1 MPSLSGL
8 IFYLYSIIE
17 KKMRKIILLALIFT
31 GLGFSGFAQN
41 GNAATITRDIKQE
54 AEKLKNGT
62 EAVKQGKKKAA
73 GMSKAQKDAL
83 KKKKKSVNAKN
94 AKKELDKML
103 K

>member
-1 MPSLSGL
+1 
-8 IFYLYSIIE
+8 
-17 KKMRKIILLALIFT
+17 MRKIILLAMLLT
-31 GLGFSGFAQN
+31 GFGISASAQN
-41 GNAATITRDIKQE
+41 GNAAAITRDIKQE
-54 AEKLKNGT
+54 AEKLKSGT